1 MRSPSLSRVILAL
14 AFVAAALLGTGCSYE
29 WLFPNTEMTTVHP
42 ETDATRLIQEVY
54 VPITWIMIVIF
65 VVVEALLLYTILRFR
80 KRRGDDSIPEQ
91 IHGNTA
97 MEIGWTLIPVVI
109 VVLLAFPTLRNLW
122 ALAEP
127 PEGSDPMVIKVTGKQ
142 WWWEFEYPEEIGVVT
157 ANELHLPVGKT
168 VRLEL
173 TSDNVIHSFWVPR
186 LSGKRDLVPGRTQSI
201 WFTPEKAGMYYG
213 QCAELCG
220 ASHALMKFRVI
231 VDEPGDFAQW
241 AANERSAVA
250 GSMTDP
256 GPAAMLA
263 GGCVAC
269 HKIDFPGS
277 PFQQRLGPIL
287 THIGSRTTIAAGI
300 LDNTP
305 ENMAHWIKYSPEVK
319 PGSTMPCHR
328 MPTEDDPA
336 EGCVP
341 VSDEN
346 LQTIVAYLQSLK

>member
-157 ANELHLPVGKT
+157 AKEL
-168 VRLEL
+168 
-173 TSDNVIHSFWVPR
+173 
-186 LSGKRDLVPGRTQSI
+186 GR
-201 WFTPEKAGMYYG
+201 E
-213 QCAELCG
+213 
-220 ASHALMKFRVI
+220 
-231 VDEPGDFAQW
+231 
-241 AANERSAVA
+241 ERAY
-250 GSMTDP
+250 
-256 GPAAMLA
+256 LA
-263 GGCVAC
+263 GATERVLEKGAY
-269 HKIDFPGS
+269 
-277 PFQQRLGPIL
+277 
-287 THIGSRTTIAAGI
+287 SRTELLAEVRRLVREQTAATGP
-300 LDNTP
+300 LSTNGQP
-305 ENMAHWIKYSPEVK
+305 K
-319 PGSTMPCHR
+319 PATS
-328 MPTEDDPA
+328 
-336 EGCVP
+336 
-341 VSDEN
+341 
-346 LQTIVAYLQSLK
+346 